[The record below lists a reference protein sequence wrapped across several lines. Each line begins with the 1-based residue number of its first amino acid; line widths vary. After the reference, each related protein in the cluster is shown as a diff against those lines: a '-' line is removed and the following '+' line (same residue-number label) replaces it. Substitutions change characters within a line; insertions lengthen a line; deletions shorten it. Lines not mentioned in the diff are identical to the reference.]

1 MRSDYNF
8 LVVAN
13 YIREVITS
21 AYKSKFWPDIVL
33 ILRGLGKIAAQIL
46 VMDVVIVTFG
56 AVLHLLYIL
65 EN

>member
-13 YIREVITS
+13 YIKEVITS

-46 VMDVVIVTFG
+46 SWMC
-56 AVLHLLYIL
+56 
-65 EN
+65 